1 MWSMHA
7 LRSSSAFD
15 GERFLTDGATVLYDG
30 EVIVG
35 VEPAAYD
42 VPADC
47 GVTTYDGTLM
57 PGLIDCHTH
66 LVGDST
72 MGGLE
77 AAGAADEATLDRLIG
92 ESLALQ
98 LAGGVTTVRDLGD
111 KAFRSVVARDRADPG
126 VPRIVAAGPPLTT
139 VGGHCHYW
147 GGEVAGPDSAREAV
161 AEHAERGVDLIKV
174 MASGGAMTPGTD
186 PLGTQ
191 LDDEL
196 AAIVDEAHRRGLRV
210 VAHAH
215 SQAGAW
221 LALRSG
227 VDGLEHFTSLSQD
240 GSTTPE
246 DLLAAVA
253 EAGVTVDPTCG
264 WDLSQFPPLELLP
277 ENIRATMERLGITPE
292 INRANRAVQVRR
304 LRELG
309 VRVVSGMDSGVSGV
323 KAHGNV
329 WRNVLE
335 LVDAG
340 WPVDESL
347 ATATSVA
354 AGDCGVQAGRL
365 RAGLSADLLVL
376 DGDVRSDPTALSRP
390 LEVVVRGTTPTKW
403 RK

>member
-1 MWSMHA
+1 MHA

-15 GERFLTDGATVLYDG
+15 GERFLTGGATVLYDG
-30 EVIVG
+30 EQIVG
-35 VEPAAYD
+35 VEPATYD

-47 GVTTYDGTLM
+47 EVTALDGTLM

-66 LVGDST
+66 LVGNSAI
-72 MGGLE
+72 GGLE
-77 AAGAADEATLDRLIG
+77 AAGAADDATLDRLIS

-111 KAFRSVVARDRADPG
+111 KAFRSVVARDRADSG

-147 GGEVAGPDSAREAV
+147 GGEVAGPDGARAAV
-161 AEHAERGVDLIKV
+161 ADHAERGVDLIKV
-174 MASGGAMTPGTD
+174 MASGGMMTPGTD

-196 AAIVDEAHRRGLRV
+196 AAIVDEAHQRGLRV

-215 SQAGAW
+215 SEAGAW

-227 VDGLEHFTSLSQD
+227 VDGLEHFTSLNQD
-240 GSTTPE
+240 GGITP
-246 DLLAAVA
+246 DALLAAVA

-264 WDLSQFPPLELLP
+264 WDLSKLPPLDLLP
-277 ENIRATMERLGITPE
+277 ENIRTAVERLGITPE
-292 INRANRAVQVRR
+292 QNIANRAVQVRR

-323 KAHGNV
+323 KAHGNL
-329 WRNVLE
+329 WRSVLE

-340 WPVDESL
+340 WPVDEAL

-354 AGDCGVQAGRL
+354 ADDCGVPAGRL
-365 RAGLSADLLVL
+365 RAGLSADLLVV
-376 DGDVRSDPTALSRP
+376 DGDLQSDPTALSRP
-390 LEVVVRGTTPTKW
+390 IEVVVRGTPSKW